1 MHGSVG
7 VREGAGLFAPEC
19 RRQDDVCQHP
29 VSVRNAS
36 ETTRNRSPRS
46 TIERSPSWA
55 ASARGR
61 PDTRQQ
67 LTVGHGLIYAEL
79 LRSYDEQVARLY
91 AESNQSAIERIEQI
105 VDEGEISCDFERADN
120 YVYTESSAC
129 IQAIEREA
137 HAARLAGIDAV
148 LTRETDLPFPVL
160 AAMRVEGQAQFH
172 PGKYLNGLADRVQ
185 GDGSTI
191 FEQTQAI
198 RVRSGQTCVVE
209 TSSGEIRA
217 QHVIVATHLPI
228 LDRGFFFAKAHPEK
242 SYAIAARVKEAAAPR
257 GMYIRAERPTR
268 LLRSPRGRPGGRP
281 PSDLVR
287 QTYWWRLTSTDTSR

>member
-1 MHGSVG
+1 VKVPVFSPQSA
-7 VREGAGLFAPEC
+7 AGRTTSAST
-19 RRQDDVCQHP
+19 P

-198 RVRSGQTCVVE
+198 RVRSGETCVVE

-257 GMYIRAERPTR
+257 GMYTSGPSGRPAYFVR
-268 LLRSPRGRPGGRP
+268 PEGAAPGGRP

-287 QTYWWRLTSTDTSR
+287 QAYWWRLTSTDTSR